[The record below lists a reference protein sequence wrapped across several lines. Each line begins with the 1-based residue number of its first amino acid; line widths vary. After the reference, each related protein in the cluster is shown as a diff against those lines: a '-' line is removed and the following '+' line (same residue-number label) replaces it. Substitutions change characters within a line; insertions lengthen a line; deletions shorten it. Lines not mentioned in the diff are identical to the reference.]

1 MTPTSIVQLAKKHGA
16 LGVLAAWLAYT
27 NMRLDAVEGELYKCY
42 DKFTHKIQAIK
53 ERFESSPISYV
64 ILTKETTLK
73 RRKQA

>member
-16 LGVLAAWLAYT
+16 LGVLACWLAYT

-42 DKFTHKIQAIK
+42 DKFTPKIQSIT
-53 ERFESSPISYV
+53 ERFKHQPISYA

-73 RRKQA
+73 QRKQA

>member
-1 MTPTSIVQLAKKHGA
+1 MTPTSIIQLAKKHGA

-42 DKFTHKIQAIK
+42 DKFTPKIQAIT
-53 ERFESSPISYV
+53 ERFESSPIRYA

>member
-16 LGVLAAWLAYT
+16 LGVLACWLAYT

-42 DKFTHKIQAIK
+42 DKFTPKIQSITK
-53 ERFESSPISYV
+53 RFEHQHISYA

>member
-1 MTPTSIVQLAKKHGA
+1 MTPTSIIQLAKKHGA

-42 DKFTHKIQAIK
+42 DKFTPKTQAIT
-53 ERFESSPISYV
+53 ERFEHQPIRYA

-73 RRKQA
+73 RRKHA